1 VARLGMTEGL
11 RRGIVGAISNPVR
24 VSPAANSSAVFD
36 PSTITHLALAGW
48 AGRNQAA
55 VEAHIHEL
63 EALGMPRPS
72 RTPIF
77 YRAAASL
84 VTTSNAI
91 QVVGAETSGEVEFVI
106 VPRADGIWIGLG
118 SDHTDRAL
126 ETTSV
131 ALAKQMCAKVV
142 APTLWRF
149 DELERHWDAIELRS
163 WAHRGGSR
171 ELYQDG
177 TFASI
182 LPMSDLLSRYA
193 IDGESLGVG
202 GALFSGTIA
211 TIHQI
216 GPADEFEMEMNDSA
230 LGRRINHRYRVET
243 LPVNS

>member
-1 VARLGMTEGL
+1 MGRSETHFH
-11 RRGIVGAISNPVR
+11 
-24 VSPAANSSAVFD
+24 VSSFE

-84 VTTSNAI
+84 VTTASAI
-91 QVVGAETSGEVEFVI
+91 QVVGTETSGEVEFVI
-106 VPRADGIWIGLG
+106 VPRADGLWIGLG

-131 ALAKQMCAKVV
+131 ALSKQMCAKVV
-142 APTLWRF
+142 APTLWPF
-149 DELERHWDAIELRS
+149 DDLAPHWDSIELRS
-163 WAHRGGSR
+163 WAHRGGTR

-177 TFASI
+177 TLGSL
-182 LPMSDLLSRYA
+182 LPVNDLLSRYA
-193 IDGESLGVG
+193 KDGETLALG

-211 TIHQI
+211 TVHQI
-216 GPADEFEMEMNDSA
+216 APADEFEMEINDPT
-230 LGRRINHRYRVET
+230 LGRRLSHRYRIET

>member
-1 VARLGMTEGL
+1 MTQGSG
-11 RRGIVGAISNPVR
+11 RGIVGRSRNHFR
-24 VSPAANSSAVFD
+24 VSSTPALTEFE

-48 AGRNQAA
+48 AGRNQTA
-55 VEAHIHEL
+55 VDAHIHEL

-84 VTTSNAI
+84 VTTATAI
-91 QVVGAETSGEVEFVI
+91 QVLGTETSGEVEFVI
-106 VPRADGIWIGLG
+106 VPRADGLWIGLG

-131 ALAKQMCAKVV
+131 PLSKQMCAKVV

-149 DELERHWDAIELRS
+149 DDLAPHWDTIELRA
-163 WAHRGGSR
+163 WAHRGGNR

-177 TFASI
+177 TLASI
-182 LPMSDLLSRYA
+182 LPPVDLLSRYA
-193 IDGESLGVG
+193 KDGETLSAG

-211 TIHQI
+211 TVHQI
-216 GPADEFEMEMNDSA
+216 APADEFEMEINDRT
-230 LGRRINHRYRVET
+230 LGRRISHRYRIET

>member
-1 VARLGMTEGL
+1 MPSSSTAPSSRT
-11 RRGIVGAISNPVR
+11 RGRPVR
-24 VSPAANSSAVFD
+24 GASTSLASATFD
-36 PSTITHLALAGW
+36 PSAITHLALAGW

-84 VTTSNAI
+84 VTTANAI

-106 VPRADGIWIGLG
+106 LPRSDGIWIGLG

-131 ALAKQMCAKVV
+131 ALSKQMCAKVV
-142 APTLWRF
+142 ASTLWRF
-149 DELERHWDAIELRS
+149 DDLAPHWDSIELRS
-163 WAHRGGSR
+163 WAHRGGRR
-171 ELYQDG
+171 ELYQEG
-177 TFASI
+177 TLASI
-182 LPMSDLLSRYA
+182 LLSADLLARYA
-193 IDGESLGVG
+193 TDGEPLGIG

-211 TIHQI
+211 TVHQI
-216 GPADEFEMEMNDSA
+216 GPADEFEMEMNDST
-230 LGRRINHRYRVET
+230 LGRRISHHYRIET

>member
-1 VARLGMTEGL
+1 
-11 RRGIVGAISNPVR
+11 
-24 VSPAANSSAVFD
+24 VSSSPSATASLLTSILD

-84 VTTSNAI
+84 VTTASAI

-106 VPRADGIWIGLG
+106 VPRPDGLWIGLG

-131 ALAKQMCAKVV
+131 PLAKQMCAKVV

-149 DELERHWDAIELRS
+149 DDLATHWDSIELRS
-163 WAHRGGSR
+163 WAHRAGVR
-171 ELYQDG
+171 ELYQEG
-177 TFASI
+177 SFASI
-182 LPMSDLLSRYA
+182 LPVSELLSRYA
-193 IDGESLGVG
+193 KDGETLGIG
-202 GALFSGTIA
+202 GVLFSGTIA
-211 TIHQI
+211 TVHQI
-216 GPADEFEMEMNDSA
+216 GPADEFEMEMNDA
-230 LGRRINHRYRVET
+230 TLGGRISHRYRIET

>member
-1 VARLGMTEGL
+1 MPQSPTDAEVDVT
-11 RRGIVGAISNPVR
+11 AISH
-24 VSPAANSSAVFD
+24 
-36 PSTITHLALAGW
+36 IALAGW
-48 AGRNQAA
+48 AGRNQSG
-55 VEAHIHEL
+55 VEAHIREL

-84 VTTSNAI
+84 LTTSSHI
-91 QVVGAETSGEVEFVI
+91 QVVGTETSGEVEFVI
-106 VPRADGIWIGLG
+106 IPRSDGVWIGLG

-131 ALAKQMCAKVV
+131 ALSKQMCAKVV

-149 DELERHWDAIELRS
+149 DDLAAQWDSIELRS
-163 WAHRGGSR
+163 WAHRGGNR

-177 TFASI
+177 TLAA
-182 LPMSDLLSRYA
+182 LMTPDDLLARYA
-193 IDGESLGVG
+193 HDGETLGIG

-211 TIHQI
+211 TVHQI
-216 GPADEFEMEMNDSA
+216 GPADEFEMELNDPV
-230 LGRRINHRYRVET
+230 LGRRLQHRYRIET

>member
-1 VARLGMTEGL
+1 MSSAPHST
-11 RRGIVGAISNPVR
+11 AAFD
-24 VSPAANSSAVFD
+24 PAA
-36 PSTITHLALAGW
+36 ITHLALAGW

-84 VTTSNAI
+84 VTTANAI

-131 ALAKQMCAKVV
+131 ALSKQMCAKVV
-142 APTLWRF
+142 APALWRS
-149 DELERHWDAIELRS
+149 DEVEPHWDSIELRS
-163 WAHRGGSR
+163 WTHRAGAR
-171 ELYQDG
+171 ELYQEG
-177 TFASI
+177 TLASI

-193 IDGESLGVG
+193 NDGEALGVG

-211 TIHQI
+211 TVHQI
-216 GPADEFEMEMNDSA
+216 GPADEFEMEMHDPT
-230 LGRRINHRYRVET
+230 LGRRIAHRYRVET

>member
-1 VARLGMTEGL
+1 VARSRTHFCL
-11 RRGIVGAISNPVR
+11 
-24 VSPAANSSAVFD
+24 SSA
-36 PSTITHLALAGW
+36 PSTTTTAATASFDAAAIVHLALAGW

-84 VTTSNAI
+84 LTTSNAI

-106 VPRADGIWIGLG
+106 VPRADGLWIGLG

-131 ALAKQMCAKVV
+131 ALSKQMCAKVV

-149 DELERHWDAIELRS
+149 DDLAPHWDSIELRS
-163 WAHRGGSR
+163 WAHRGRHR
-171 ELYQDG
+171 EVYQEG
-177 TFASI
+177 TLASI
-182 LPMSDLLSRYA
+182 LAPTDLLSRYA
-193 IDGESLGVG
+193 KDGEALAVG
-202 GALFSGTIA
+202 GVLFSGTIA
-211 TIHQI
+211 TVHQI
-216 GPADEFEMEMNDSA
+216 GPADEFEMELDDRT
-230 LGRRINHRYRVET
+230 LGRRISHSYRIET